1 MIQNNE
7 SSREHVGRQTVVKL
21 FPQRSRQALPV
32 GFELFSWHHKT
43 GQPLRRNQC
52 PEAVIL
58 FVGLANRS
66 GELYLLFRHVC
77 AKNMNSAGRI
87 GSLGGSVFAGKI
99 ASIGANYK
107 EVCL

>member
-1 MIQNNE
+1 MLTDNLVAITKPYRPNRGAIPGLKKPNYHRRL
-7 SSREHVGRQTVVKL
+7 S
-21 FPQRSRQALPV
+21 A
-32 GFELFSWHHKT
+32 KT

-52 PEAVIL
+52 PKAVIL

-66 GELYLLFRHVC
+66 GELDSLFRHVC
-77 AKNMNSAGRI
+77 AQNMNSAGRI